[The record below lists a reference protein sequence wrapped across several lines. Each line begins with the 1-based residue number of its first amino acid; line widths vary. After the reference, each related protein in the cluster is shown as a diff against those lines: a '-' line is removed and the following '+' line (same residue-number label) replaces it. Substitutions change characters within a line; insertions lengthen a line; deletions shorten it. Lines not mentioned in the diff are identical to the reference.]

1 MFADQAARQ
10 AYMGEWGEWG
20 EYSAALGATGKLL
33 GGEVLHGTST
43 ATTVRVRDGKRLT
56 ADGPFAE
63 TKEQFG
69 GGYFIE
75 ADNRDEAIEWAAKI
89 PSVGHGSVEVRPVMT
104 FSEGETWEPHS

>member
-56 ADGPFAE
+56 TDGPFAE

-69 GGYFIE
+69 GGLLYRGGQSGRGDRMGRQDSKRRPWFGRGS
-75 ADNRDEAIEWAAKI
+75 ARDDLQ
-89 PSVGHGSVEVRPVMT
+89 
-104 FSEGETWEPHS
+104 